1 MSITHTT
8 KWVWNGL
15 DPTVEQY
22 FLLLSINAAS
32 GYSFIVFMSF
42 GVYFHFPDA
51 VLLTRKQNRG
61 KVILQILSSLLQTS
75 HNEAKSIFVWNV
87 NLKIWL
93 KGVPYTTGR

>member
-1 MSITHTT
+1 MSTTHTT

-22 FLLLSINAAS
+22 FLLLLINAAS
-32 GYSFIVFMSF
+32 GYSFIVVMSF

-51 VLLTRKQNRG
+51 VLSTRKHRG

-75 HNEAKSIFVWNV
+75 HNEAKSILCGMW
-87 NLKIWL
+87 IWKL
-93 KGVPYTTGR
+93 DLSIVKSGI